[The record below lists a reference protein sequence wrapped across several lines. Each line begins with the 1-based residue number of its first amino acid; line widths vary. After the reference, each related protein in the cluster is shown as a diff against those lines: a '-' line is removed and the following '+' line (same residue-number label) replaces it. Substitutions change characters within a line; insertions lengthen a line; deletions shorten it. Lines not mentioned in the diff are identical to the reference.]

1 MGKFNAS
8 LRLPGETET
17 LDAIVRVDDGR
28 IHVASGEYVI
38 GDWDIHKVD
47 LSRVPEG
54 FRLTAEGEELLLDI
68 PDRSTF
74 EEETSAKNGKRKGP
88 RAKKASTVA
97 LKPSRADKKTA
108 KTGKS
113 TQSEPSTPR
122 SSGELSALDRF
133 LASAEERFGSKLPKW
148 FFTRGGLVVVLA
160 ALVLVIFFSGFVS
173 TLLLITGVI
182 GVLIGGVTMLD
193 SVIARQVLR
202 HKITPIRVVIAGG
215 TVFVAGL
222 LLGFIA

>member
-17 LDAIVRVDDGR
+17 LDAVVRVDDGR
-28 IHVASGEYVI
+28 IHVVSGEYVI

-68 PDRSTF
+68 PDRTTF
-74 EEETSAKNGKRKGP
+74 EEETSAKNGKRKSP
-88 RAKKASTVA
+88 RAKKASAVA
-97 LKPSRADKKTA
+97 LKPSKAEKKAA
-108 KTGKS
+108 KTEKAS
-113 TQSEPSTPR
+113 QSEPSTPR
-122 SSGELSALDRF
+122 VSAELSTLDRF
-133 LASAEERFGSKLPKW
+133 LANAEERFGSKLPSW
-148 FFTRGGLVVVLA
+148 VFTRGGLVVVAA
-160 ALVLVIFFSGFVS
+160 ALALVIFLSNFVS

-202 HKITPIRVVIAGG
+202 HRITPIRVVILGG